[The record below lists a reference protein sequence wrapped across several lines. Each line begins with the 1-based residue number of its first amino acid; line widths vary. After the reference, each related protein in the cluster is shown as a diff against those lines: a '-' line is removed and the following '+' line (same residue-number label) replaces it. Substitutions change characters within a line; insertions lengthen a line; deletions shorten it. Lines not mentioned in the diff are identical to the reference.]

1 MTSNPFTLTKYAPGV
16 YLIPYQVLSIN
27 VVVDTGCENGGQY
40 TMRYA
45 IEIRVSGGEYTDTI
59 YLATK
64 YNTVEEAAV
73 EVERM
78 AKLHESIMTPLEP
91 TYVNLM
97 NKIASIMRGS
107 SLN

>member
-16 YLIPYQVLSIN
+16 YLIPYQVLSIHAALTTTYGN
-27 VVVDTGCENGGQY
+27 KDHYV
-40 TMRYA
+40 
-45 IEIRVSGGEYTDTI
+45 IEVRVSAGEHTDTI

-78 AKLHESIMTPLEP
+78 AKLHESIMSPLEP

-97 NKIASIMRGS
+97 SKITSIMRGS